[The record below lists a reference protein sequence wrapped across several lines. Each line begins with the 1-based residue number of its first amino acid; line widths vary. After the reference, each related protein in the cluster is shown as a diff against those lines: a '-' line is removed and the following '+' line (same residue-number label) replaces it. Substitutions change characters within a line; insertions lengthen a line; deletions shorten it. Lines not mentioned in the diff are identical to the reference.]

1 MDNIEI
7 GELIRKA
14 RKGRKMTQ
22 EELAKKA
29 GLSRATIINIEKGRF
44 GSLSFASVLSVLR
57 IVGYDISIEKFNPF
71 KKVIRDEGSDKNL

>member
-7 GELIRKA
+7 GKLIRKA

-57 IVGYDISIEKFNPF
+57 IVGYDINIEKFNPF
-71 KKVIRDEGSDKNL
+71 KKVIRDER

>member
-22 EELAKKA
+22 EELAKKV

-57 IVGYDISIEKFNPF
+57 IVGYDINIEKFNPF
-71 KKVIRDEGSDKNL
+71 KKVIRD